1 MFCVFLDLR
10 GLAGEFDINYRV
22 FLRDAFAF
30 YGEERMFILTDA
42 TVWSPVF
49 AAASLPP
56 AGVADAFEQFLRD
69 QPPLPPRCRFPSDKA
84 VYYPFAASMRQHDR
98 PFLEAFLPPY
108 LRLLQS
114 DRCAGAYVASAAALR
129 ATLCA
134 FLTGVAARLPAGAP
148 LHVYWASHGNFLET
162 PRGLLSTRGGY
173 GVVAFR
179 SAEDIADMADSN
191 LTAEWIARELVL
203 PLAAATRAA
212 PLLWVTH
219 CCWSACIVEDM
230 RRTAAAASGGAL
242 PAGLVLVAEKP
253 VRAPLK
259 ALYLAPYNDNFAFN
273 TELAKFHD
281 GPPSA
286 RELIARLLREL
297 RVSEVAFAA
306 DRVRL
311 QVQLDVFSWA
321 LPGYQRPAEE
331 AGDAP
336 APRVGG
342 GGRELRAT
350 HWPVRPEKG
359 TMKRSLSDWN
369 WAMSCKAAPSDS
381 DARFAAAHEA
391 AAEAAGAAFD
401 AAGAGAGGLH
411 DVLAGALRAA
421 AAALR
426 GAVGPAALAAAEE
439 ALREGERTGL
449 HEEEKERFLL
459 ALGPAAAGD
468 AGAVPSGGAAR
479 WEELRAIVNG
489 DARPAFFA
497 RLRATAFASASLC
510 TAFAPRRLEAVATFV
525 GALRGPWADVSS
537 PHLSPGA
544 SSHTAPAPSS
554 HTTSPTH
561 THTTRKL
568 AARRILQ
575 GGGLGAAGRRVWG
588 WGAERG
594 RHGLAVAVP
603 ALRAGGVARRRG
615 RRGGPAQ
622 RPGVGGAPVWKMAR
636 LCAGRPQP
644 G

>member
-30 YGEERMFILTDA
+30 YGEERMFILTDS
-42 TVWSPVF
+42 TVWSQLF

-56 AGVADAFEQFLRD
+56 AGVADAFEQLLRD

-179 SAEDIADMADSN
+179 SAEEIADMTDSN

-203 PLAAATRAA
+203 PLAAATLAA

-286 RELIARLLREL
+286 RELLTRLLREL

-306 DRVRL
+306 HRVRL
-311 QVQLDVFSWA
+311 QVQLDVYSWA
-321 LPGYQRPAEE
+321 LPGYQRPAGE

-342 GGRELRAT
+342 GGRELRAA
-350 HWPVRPEKG
+350 HWPERSEKG
-359 TMKRSLSDWN
+359 TMKRALSDWN

-401 AAGAGAGGLH
+401 AAGAGGLH
-411 DVLAGALRAA
+411 DALAGALRAA

-439 ALREGERTGL
+439 ALQEGERTGL
-449 HEEEKERFLL
+449 HEEEKERFWL
-459 ALGPAAAGD
+459 APGPAAAGD
-468 AGAVPSGGAAR
+468 AGAVPSGGAER

-510 TAFAPRRLEAVATFV
+510 TAFASRRLEAVATFV

-537 PHLSPGA
+537 PPPPPFSLCALVAHNLSNAHAHNAQTCSTPNFARRWTGRCGA
-544 SSHTAPAPSS
+544 TRLGLGSRARETWPCCRSSCPACWWRGSQRGAPRGLRAASGSWRSTCMESGSSLRWAAPAR
-554 HTTSPTH
+554 PT
-561 THTTRKL
+561 
-568 AARRILQ
+568 
-575 GGGLGAAGRRVWG
+575 
-588 WGAERG
+588 
-594 RHGLAVAVP
+594 
-603 ALRAGGVARRRG
+603 
-615 RRGGPAQ
+615 
-622 RPGVGGAPVWKMAR
+622 
-636 LCAGRPQP
+636 
-644 G
+644 